1 MGKEN
6 CGYPRVRDVAVCSFF
21 LSFYKV
27 IAVRAMAD
35 EKKFPSSGYRQKF
48 SFIFQK
54 SSKSW
59 KITFTLCVC
68 VCVDAHLP
76 NFSILFGEKK
86 NVEIKHAIQFNKW
99 VTVSATCYVSLL

>member
-35 EKKFPSSGYRQKF
+35 EKKFPS
-48 SFIFQK
+48 
-54 SSKSW
+54 
-59 KITFTLCVC
+59 
-68 VCVDAHLP
+68 
-76 NFSILFGEKK
+76 
-86 NVEIKHAIQFNKW
+86 
-99 VTVSATCYVSLL
+99 

>member
-1 MGKEN
+1 
-6 CGYPRVRDVAVCSFF
+6 
-21 LSFYKV
+21 
-27 IAVRAMAD
+27 MAD
-35 EKKFPSSGYRQKF
+35 EKIFPLQDIDKNSAL
-48 SFIFQK
+48 SFKK

-86 NVEIKHAIQFNKW
+86 DVEIKHAILFNKW
-99 VTVSATCYVSLL
+99 VTVSATCYISLL

>member
-68 VCVDAHLP
+68 VCVDAHLL

-86 NVEIKHAIQFNKW
+86 DVEIKHAILFNKW
-99 VTVSATCYVSLL
+99 VTVSATCYISLL